1 MEHDRYS
8 TINHALEARH
18 TLFDY
23 DPGPLGTVG
32 PSNVQINVM
41 VIETINDEFCDVMT
55 KQQLDQKVLT
65 EVQAAESLRNS
76 RKANKTYY
84 DQHKRLRPE
93 AQQLH
98 IGDLVLL
105 HRTKDSTSRSR
116 AGKFDDRW
124 DGPYRI
130 RKIPDDST
138 YYLLEL
144 DGTEL
149 KHTYAGNRLKR
160 FFSRV
165 ELDNNRAE
173 AHDTIRIRDAL
184 EDAEEPQS
192 GDTIINEE
200 SVEKDVMEN
209 EPD

>member
-1 MEHDRYS
+1 MDF
-8 TINHALEARH
+8 TLESWSVVDWEGEVKTREDLIMAR
-18 TLFDY
+18 
-23 DPGPLGTVG
+23 
-32 PSNVQINVM
+32 M
-41 VIETINDEFCDVMT
+41 R
-55 KQQLDQKVLT
+55 QLDQKVFT
-65 EVQAAESLRNS
+65 EIQAAENLRNS
-76 RKANKTYY
+76 RKANKAYY
-84 DQHKRLRPE
+84 DQHKRLRSE

-105 HRTKDSTSRSR
+105 HRTMDSTSRSR
-116 AGKFDDRW
+116 ADKLDDRW

-149 KHTYAGNRLKR
+149 KHTFAGNRLKR

-184 EDAEEPQS
+184 EDDEESQS
-192 GDTIINEE
+192 GDTIINEGSME
-200 SVEKDVMEN
+200 DPEKRCYGGRTGLTGCNPMECF
-209 EPD
+209 